1 MPAKDI
7 YHETVKTALE
17 KDGWKITNEQLKLT
31 VGNRSLFVDLGAEKL
46 FTAEKEGRKIAV
58 EIKSFLSPSLIHDL
72 EEALGQYIL
81 YSSILDEIEPQRFLF
96 LAVPIVIFRDFFSE
110 PICQLLLKKTLVR
123 LIVFDPQKKEVS
135 EWIH

>member
-7 YHETVKTALE
+7 YHNIVITALE

-31 VGNRSLFVDLGAEKL
+31 FGNRSVYVDLGAEKL

-58 EIKSFLSPSLIHDL
+58 EIKSFLSNSLIHDL

-81 YSSILDEIEPQRFLF
+81 YSNILEEQEPERLLY
-96 LAVPIVIFRDFFSE
+96 LAVTKVIFNDFFSE
-110 PICQLLLKKTLVR
+110 PICQLIMRKTVIK
-123 LIVFDPQKKEVS
+123 LIVFDSQKEEVYQ
-135 EWIH
+135 WIH

>member
-7 YHETVKTALE
+7 YHDTVKTALE

-31 VGNRSLFVDLGAEKL
+31 VGNRSVYVDLGAEKL

-58 EIKSFLSPSLIHDL
+58 EIKSFVSPSLVRDL
-72 EEALGQYIL
+72 EEALGQYVL
-81 YSSILDEIEPQRFLF
+81 YSNILEELDPQRFLY

-110 PICQLLLKKTLVR
+110 AICQLLLRKTLVR
-123 LIVFDPQKKEVS
+123 LIVFDPQKKELS